1 MDAIYGV
8 DELSFSDLERSLGI
22 ATAMMM
28 SYIAFKSLF
37 Q

>member
-22 ATAMMM
+22 ATGFPDYQQMIR
-28 SYIAFKSLF
+28 SIF